1 MMKGDLFYY
10 DVNFYRIVL
19 QTTDEGKL
27 KSQQGASNLL
37 GSSQSLQSSTGSLS
51 IGSVIEGKNSQ
62 RSYGS
67 VEPNGIR
74 PRKPCNCTKS
84 QCLKL

>member
-1 MMKGDLFYY
+1 MQSAD
-10 DVNFYRIVL
+10 D
-19 QTTDEGKL
+19 TKL
-27 KSQQGASNLL
+27 KSQQATSGLLSN
-37 GSSQSLQSSTGSLS
+37 SQNLQSSTGTISV
-51 IGSVIEGKNSQ
+51 GSVLENKTSQ
-62 RSYGS
+62 RSYTS

>member
-1 MMKGDLFYY
+1 MYFQSAD
-10 DVNFYRIVL
+10 DV
-19 QTTDEGKL
+19 KL
-27 KSQQGASNLL
+27 KSQQTTTNLL
-37 GSSQSLQSSTGSLS
+37 SNSQNLQSSTGTLS
-51 IGSVIEGKNSQ
+51 VGSVIESKSSQ
-62 RSYGS
+62 RSYTS